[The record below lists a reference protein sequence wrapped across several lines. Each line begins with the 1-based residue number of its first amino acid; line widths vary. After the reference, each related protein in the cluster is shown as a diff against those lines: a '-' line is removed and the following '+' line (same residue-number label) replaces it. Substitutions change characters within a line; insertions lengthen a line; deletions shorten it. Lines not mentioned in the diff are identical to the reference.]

1 MDDHQSLGSNS
12 NASDS
17 TPQPPVSTMGPP
29 KRKNRSEVWDHFTL
43 LSDESKSAKCFLFSN
58 LHFGMKNSLNVLVL

>member
-29 KRKNRSEVWDHFTL
+29 KRKNRLEAWDHFTPM
-43 LSDESKSAKCFLFSN
+43 SNESKSAKCIYCDRLIKYS
-58 LHFGMKNSLNVLVL
+58 GVD